1 MLHLS
6 LQLTLGQVL
15 YAVGEQETSVVRVEV
30 AAGVV
35 VNALQHKLILHLE
48 QICAHPIITVGD
60 AAKDTQLG
68 LPLLGQHRVGALQR
82 KAYTC
87 SQSSATRGIH
97 GSSQGA
103 IGIPLAGGGFV
114 CAPGTLSIPNTYKL
128 IDRWHVGA
136 DRKEKGGVGIA
147 R

>member
-15 YAVGEQETSVVRVEV
+15 YAVGEQETSIVRVEV
-30 AAGVV
+30 AAGVI

-87 SQSSATRGIH
+87 SQPEGSTARHKERLVFHWLEEDSSAP
-97 GSSQGA
+97 QE
-103 IGIPLAGGGFV
+103 
-114 CAPGTLSIPNTYKL
+114 LSAYPIL
-128 IDRWHVGA
+128 IN
-136 DRKEKGGVGIA
+136 
-147 R
+147 